1 MHYNM
6 ELPDFWLVAWVIL
19 VLDFVFLFIIFMLLC
34 VLMEVE
40 LIVLRFGF
48 SFHTK
53 KTSIQKTTNG

>member
-1 MHYNM
+1 M

-19 VLDFVFLFIIFMLLC
+19 VLDLCFYSVLSIFMLPC
-34 VLMEVE
+34 VLMEGE

-48 SFHTK
+48 LLIR